1 MRRVRYLAVIGVA
14 AAVAITACNAG
25 TPAPQPANGAPWQS
39 PSAND
44 EAAIRALF
52 DSTAAGWIRGDLATY
67 MSPYADSAVGAG
79 AGSFDMGKAAIEQ
92 TMRAGF
98 WRNGRPAQALHYE
111 HIRVRMLGADYALVN
126 GEFVLTGGDRPER
139 RGLFSTVWART
150 SDGWRM
156 INDHSG

>member
-1 MRRVRYLAVIGVA
+1 MRNMRYLVVIGA
-14 AAVAITACNAG
+14 AASLAITACTAG
-25 TPAPQPANGAPWQS
+25 TPALQPANGVPWQA
-39 PSAND
+39 PSSGD

-52 DSTAAGWIRGDLATY
+52 DSTAAGWNRGDLATY

-79 AGSFDMGKAAIEQ
+79 AGSFDVGKAAIER

-98 WRNGRPAQALHYE
+98 WREGRPAQALHYE

-126 GEFVLTGGDRPER
+126 GEFVLTGGGRPER

>member
-1 MRRVRYLAVIGVA
+1 MRSMRYLAVIGVA
-14 AAVAITACNAG
+14 AAVAVTACNAG
-25 TPAPQPANGAPWQS
+25 TPASQPANGAPWQA
-39 PSAND
+39 PSADD
-44 EAAIRALF
+44 EGAIRALF
-52 DSTAAGWIRGDLATY
+52 DSTAAGWNRGDLATY

-79 AGSFDMGKAAIEQ
+79 AGSFDMGKAAIER

>member
-1 MRRVRYLAVIGVA
+1 MRSMRYLAAIG
-14 AAVAITACNAG
+14 AAVAVSVTACTAS
-25 TPAPQPANGAPWQS
+25 TPALQPASGVPWQA
-39 PSAND
+39 PSAAD
-44 EAAIRALF
+44 EAAIHALF
-52 DSTAAGWIRGDLATY
+52 DSTAAGWNRGDLATY
-67 MSPYADSAVGAG
+67 MSVYVDSAVGAG
-79 AGSFDMGKAAIEQ
+79 AGSFDVGKAAIER

-111 HIRVRMLGADYALVN
+111 HLRVRMLGADYALVN
-126 GEFVLTGGDRPER
+126 GEFVLTGGDRAER